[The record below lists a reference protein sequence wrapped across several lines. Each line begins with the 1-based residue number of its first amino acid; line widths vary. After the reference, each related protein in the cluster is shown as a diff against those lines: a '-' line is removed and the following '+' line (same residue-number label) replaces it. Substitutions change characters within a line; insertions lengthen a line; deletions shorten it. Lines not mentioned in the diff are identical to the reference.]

1 MARELD
7 EQAAKQ
13 VERLFHAEDC
23 LVWDVDDVPWPMRQG
38 DVPLSRADGAV
49 VGVARPA
56 PEHVECRLP
65 RVPGSS
71 IGQAS
76 VPAAD
81 VVAPRRSTVSSVVMF
96 ALGLLVAIAVL
107 LAAPAEARVGTP
119 GAISR
124 QSPWALL
131 IPSEAPEPNGL
142 AAGDPGSGQHPLDR
156 APLSSLRRPQ

>member
-1 MARELD
+1 MMARELD

-23 LVWDVDDVPWPMRQG
+23 LVWEVDEVPWPMRQG

-56 PEHVECRLP
+56 SEHGEDRLP

-76 VPAAD
+76 VPAAHAA
-81 VVAPRRSTVSSVVMF
+81 APRRSIVSSVLMF
-96 ALGLLVAIAVL
+96 ALGLLVAMVVL
-107 LAAPAEARVGTP
+107 LAAAAEARV
-119 GAISR
+119 
-124 QSPWALL
+124 
-131 IPSEAPEPNGL
+131 
-142 AAGDPGSGQHPLDR
+142 
-156 APLSSLRRPQ
+156 

>member
-1 MARELD
+1 MMAQELD

-13 VERLFHAEDC
+13 IERLFHAEDC
-23 LVWDVDDVPWPMRQG
+23 LVWDVDDVPWPMHQG

-56 PEHVECRLP
+56 SEHVEYRLS

-71 IGQAS
+71 NGQAA
-76 VPAAD
+76 VPVAHAG
-81 VVAPRRSTVSSVVMF
+81 APRHSIVSSVVMF

-119 GAISR
+119 GATSR
-124 QSPWALL
+124 HSPGALL
-131 IPSEAPEPNGL
+131 IPSSSAEPNGF
-142 AAGDPGSGQHPLDR
+142 ATAHQ
-156 APLSSLRRPQ
+156 Q